1 MIRLR
6 RSAASAFAAAA
17 PTADKTARRVRLLT
31 IAFAMVFC
39 SAPAAAQMYVG
50 SAAPH
55 AGTVEIGGGVVW
67 TGGYDA
73 GGGDATESS
82 NSSTG
87 GSPITLF
94 TSSARAQAVTGM
106 DVRAAVYLG
115 SRLSAEGL
123 FQFSR
128 PSVRVRLDDDFEN
141 ALPQV
146 AVGSFSSYLFGG
158 SLVYHFGTGRVV
170 PYVLGG
176 GGYLRLLDEDNAE
189 VNSGNEAHAGG
200 GVKIWFGSGGNTLGL
215 RVDAQI
221 SARSKNPGFEDK
233 RRVLPA
239 VAAGIAYRF

>member
-1 MIRLR
+1 M
-6 RSAASAFAAAA
+6 S
-17 PTADKTARRVRLLT
+17 RLLT
-31 IAFAMVFC
+31 IAFAMAVFC
-39 SAPAAAQMYVG
+39 PAPAAAQMYVG
-50 SAAPH
+50 SAAPR
-55 AGTVEIGGGVVW
+55 AGTVEVGGGVVW

-73 GGGDATESS
+73 GGGNATESP

-94 TSSARAQAVTGM
+94 TSSSRAPAVTGF
-106 DVRAAVYLG
+106 DARAAVYLG
-115 SRLSAEGL
+115 SRVSAEGQ

-141 ALPQV
+141 ASPAV

-158 SLVYHFGTGRVV
+158 SLVYHFGTGKVV

-176 GGYLRLLDEDNAE
+176 GGYLRLLDEDNAD

-200 GVKIWFGSGGNTLGL
+200 GVKIWFRPGRNTLGA

-221 SARSKNPGFEDK
+221 SSRSASPGFEEK

-239 VAAGIAYRF
+239 VTAGLIYRF